1 MGMDICGK
9 QPTTEEGKYFCN
21 NIWWWRPLADY
32 VCEIAP
38 EIADKCQYWQSNDGD
53 GLNGHDSLRLA
64 ELLQKEIE
72 SGRTAAYARRR
83 EAKLEMAP
91 NEPCLL
97 CEATGTRKPPPDG
110 GAGDLADY
118 IISLCKDTIPASL
131 PRRCR
136 WRSNQGWRPLQHVR
150 RPRIHPTLGHQL
162 SLLYR
167 ECAEVRDLPE
177 RRRANRRRSAQGARR
192 GMG

>member
-1 MGMDICGK
+1 MGMDVYGK

-21 NIWWWRPLADY
+21 NMWWWRPLADY

-110 GAGDLADY
+110 GAGDLADD
-118 IISLCKDTIPASL
+118 IISLCKGTDTRKPAPEGGAGDPTKEGILCNMCDGHGYTRLWAANYRLSVE
-131 PRRCR
+131 
-136 WRSNQGWRPLQHVR
+136 NLQKFV
-150 RPRIHPTLGHQL
+150 TFL
-162 SLLYR
+162 
-167 ECAEVRDLPE
+167 
-177 RRRANRRRSAQGARR
+177 R
-192 GMG
+192 GCGGFAIW